1 MFGTV
6 NRISRRRLS
15 GLVTAAALVLAAM
28 APTAAFGQGPGGP
41 GGGGG
46 GRGGGMFGG
55 MNQAFDPSV
64 TSQDIDTF
72 TSLFGLDK
80 AQKDAVKQLF
90 DGYQQQFAASAK
102 EMRAKVDAARQEAQD
117 SGDRAAFGEVM
128 TQMTDFRKT
137 KTKMEESFFS
147 DMKVVLSEK
156 QLEKWPSF
164 ERTRRR
170 QSTIGNGLMS
180 GERVDLVKLVDDLKL
195 PPAERTGLN
204 EVLEQYSVELDPVL
218 VNRNTVYE
226 EFQGKMRELFSGGD
240 QSAMEEAVKKGR
252 EASLKVRDT
261 NRKFAAQIEPA
272 LPDAKRSE
280 FTTAF
285 KRESFPQ
292 VYRQSGTG
300 RDIDAA
306 LKLEGLNDDQKSA
319 IGTIKDG
326 YTRELATLQKELEAA
341 TEESEMNFSP
351 GNFMRGGG
359 RGGQG
364 GGAGGG
370 DDKLGELRRKRRD
383 MEKEVNDK
391 VLALL
396 TEAQREKLPKRDAG
410 PGNDAGGPGGRRGG
424 AADNGADN
432 NAGGGNRGQRRPNRN
447 E

>member
-1 MFGTV
+1 MFQLFYGV
-6 NRISRRRLS
+6 SRRRL
-15 GLVTAAALVLAAM
+15 GAVLTAGALALAAM
-28 APTAAFGQGPGGP
+28 APSAAFAQGGGP
-41 GGGGG
+41 GGGGPGG
-46 GRGGGMFGG
+46 GRGGMFGG

-64 TSQDIDTF
+64 SSQDIDTF
-72 TSLFGLDK
+72 TKLFDLDK
-80 AQKDAVKQLF
+80 DQKDAVKQLF

-102 EMRAKVDAARQEAQD
+102 DVRSKVDAARQEAQE
-117 SGDRAAFGEVM
+117 SGDRGAFGDIMAQVTE
-128 TQMTDFRKT
+128 FRKV
-137 KTKMEESFFS
+137 KSKMEESFFS
-147 DMKVVLSEK
+147 DMKVVLSEQ

-170 QSTIGNGLMS
+170 QSTISNGLMS

-195 PPAERTGLN
+195 PAESRTGLS
-204 EVLEQYSVELDPVL
+204 EILDQYALELDPVL

-240 QSAMEEAVKKGR
+240 QGAMEEAVKKGR

-272 LPDAKRSE
+272 LPDSSREAFVS
-280 FTTAF
+280 AF

-292 VYRQSGTG
+292 VYRQSATG
-300 RDIDAA
+300 RDVEAA

-319 IGTIKDG
+319 IGTIRDD
-326 YTRELATLQKELEAA
+326 YNRELVRIQKDMEAA

-359 RGGQG
+359 RGGPG
-364 GGAGGG
+364 GGE
-370 DDKLGELRRKRRD
+370 DDNLGKIRRKRRE
-383 MEKEVNDK
+383 MEKEVGEK

-396 TEAQREKLPKRDAG
+396 TEEQREKLPKRDAG
-410 PGNDAGGPGGRRGG
+410 GNNDGGGRGDRQGG
-424 AADNGADN
+424 AGNNADN
-432 NAGGGNRGQRRPNRN
+432 NAGGGNRRQRAPGRN